1 MLDGQAAFLRGDTA
15 AVRRLFAEL
24 QTARRHLPPAQLTL
38 DALYPEAWLLA
49 ALGDE
54 KAAITWLDPT
64 LVSLLSTP
72 PEVFT
77 DPARAG
83 SLVRAMALRADLA
96 ERVGD
101 HAVAARWA
109 AAVAAFWSDADP
121 FLQPLVRRMRRRA
134 G

>member
-1 MLDGQAAFLRGDTA
+1 MDRAR
-15 AVRRLFAEL
+15 AVGPDRPASRATRF
-24 QTARRHLPPAQLTL
+24 ARRASRPPGHVG
-38 DALYPEAWLLA
+38 A
-49 ALGDE
+49 AGRLGHRQC
-54 KAAITWLDPT
+54 AGTA
-64 LVSLLSTP
+64 
-72 PEVFT
+72 
-77 DPARAG
+77 PARAG